1 MEVPFSSFVF
11 IVIIIAIAI
20 TIVTNE
26 AVIITTTYS
35 N

>member
-11 IVIIIAIAI
+11 IITIIAIAI
-20 TIVTNE
+20 IIATNE